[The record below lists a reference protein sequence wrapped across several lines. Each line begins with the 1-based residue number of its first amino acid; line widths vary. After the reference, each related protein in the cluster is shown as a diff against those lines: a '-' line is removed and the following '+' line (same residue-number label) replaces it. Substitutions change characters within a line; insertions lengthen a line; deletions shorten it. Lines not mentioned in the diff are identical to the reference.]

1 MNKNSNSKKFTLK
14 IVPFKN
20 PSGKF
25 VHRVTGRVLGIKV
38 EKNFPTH
45 EQAEGFMDECLE
57 RSTQGKS
64 APTRRTARTSFKTDA
79 DLRVAEHAQQR
90 LAEKCPGVSILT
102 VVDDYLARTVLVLTP
117 ISAKEAIEKFGE
129 ALTGR
134 GALDVTKNQ
143 ATTVLSAFVKR
154 FNAGMMV
161 SDMPKN
167 VESWVYDTT
176 VGLRTRRDRYDLLVN
191 FSKFLQSRRHLA
203 CSLTAGLTRPRVP
216 DDGDVTILTVQQ
228 CQRLLDAAA
237 LEPCSRHRVR
247 GMMLAYIACCLHS
260 GLRPEEVKRLTWQ
273 QVSFENRVI
282 TGFRA
287 KVSSRSRTV
296 QMSDQL
302 REILLACKN
311 AGLPLGYFSRKAF
324 EQIQCAAGIRVV
336 LAPSETVLGKE
347 EIQSGWDNDILRHCY
362 ASYSYAAL
370 PGEKGNLIKNMGNSE
385 TIVDSAYLNLTIHAP
400 DGVMFLAM
408 RPTDMSQLGT
418 KAPREQRPRAR
429 QLEQQSDKS
438 RPPSAGHI
446 DEASQAA

>member
-45 EQAEGFMDECLE
+45 EQAEAFMDECLE
-57 RSTQGKS
+57 RATQGKS
-64 APTRRTARTSFKTDA
+64 APTRRAARTSFKTDA
-79 DLRVAEHAQQR
+79 ELRVAELAAQR

-102 VVDDYLARTVLVLTP
+102 VVDDYLARTVVVIDD
-117 ISAKEAIEKFGE
+117 ISAKEAIENFGE
-129 ALTGR
+129 ALNGR
-134 GALDVTKNQ
+134 GAQEVTKKQ
-143 ATTVLSAFVKR
+143 ATTVLSAFVER
-154 FNAGMMV
+154 FKVGKMV

-167 VESWVYDTT
+167 AEGWVYDKT
-176 VGLRTRRDRYDLLVN
+176 VGLRTRRDRFDLLVN
-191 FSKFLQSRRHLA
+191 FSKFLQGRQYLA
-203 CSLTAGLTRPRVP
+203 CSLVTGLKRPTVS
-216 DDGDVTILTVQQ
+216 DEGDVTILTVQQ

-247 GMMLAYIACCLHS
+247 GMMLAYIACCLLS

-273 QVSFENRVI
+273 QASFENRVI

-296 QMSDQL
+296 KMSDQL
-302 REILLACKN
+302 YEILLACKN

-324 EQIQCAAGIRVV
+324 EQIQCAAGIRLV
-336 LAPSETVLGKE
+336 LAASETDSGE
-347 EIQSGWDNDILRHCY
+347 AEIQSDWDNDILRHCY
-362 ASYSYAAL
+362 ASYSYAAM

-385 TIVDSAYLNLTIHAP
+385 AVIDQSYLNQTVLAP
-400 DGVMFLAM
+400 DGVKFLAI
-408 RPTDMSQLGT
+408 RPADVSQLGT

-429 QLEQQSDKS
+429 QLEQQTDRSS
-438 RPPSAGHI
+438 PPSAGHI